1 MKISKIDTI
10 IIGLPFENP
19 GPESSFA
26 IAEKNILSSLL
37 IRIETDKGIIG
48 WGESFGYT
56 SIETTKAALQSMV
69 IPKLIGKKIES
80 IDDINNINKELQLK
94 LHIFG
99 RYGVTMFAL
108 SGIDIA
114 LWDIIGK
121 IENKSIATLLGG
133 LKTNSLTAYASLF
146 LYDDANATAK
156 VSTKAKNDGYEII
169 KLHENTM
176 DPIKSSRDA
185 IGDTS
190 LMVDVNCVWSEK
202 HVKEILNPLKEAK
215 LYWLEE
221 PIWPPENYKG
231 LSKLRDEGMTIAS
244 GENACTSYQFEEMI
258 SNNAADI
265 LQPSVTKVG
274 GISEIIKIS
283 KLKKNNNRV
292 VPHSPYFGPG
302 FIATLQVIGALI
314 PDSEIERL
322 YVDLKADLYDGASN
336 IDENG
341 RIHIPNGPGLGI
353 EPNLET
359 IEKFSRDKINYA
371 FMLDK

>member
-1 MKISKIDTI
+1 MNKMKISTIDTI

-37 IRIETDKGIIG
+37 IRIQTDKGIIG

-69 IPKLIGKKIES
+69 IPQLIGKKIES
-80 IDDINNINKELQLK
+80 IDDINIINKELQLK

-99 RYGVTMFAL
+99 RYGITMFAL

-133 LKTNSLTAYASLF
+133 LKTNALTAYASLF
-146 LYDDANATAK
+146 LYDDAEATAK
-156 VSTKAKNDGYEII
+156 VSIKAKNEGYQII

-202 HVKEILNPLKEAK
+202 HMEEILNPLKEAK

-231 LSKLRDEGMTIAS
+231 LSKLRDEGITIAS

-283 KLKKNNNRV
+283 NLKRNNNRV
-292 VPHSPYFGPG
+292 VPLSPYFGPG
-302 FIATLQVIGALI
+302 FMATLQVIGALT

-322 YVDLKADLYDGASN
+322 YVDLKADLYNGTSN
-336 IDENG
+336 IDSKGN
-341 RIHIPNGPGLGI
+341 ISIPNGPGLGM
-353 EPNLET
+353 EPNLE
-359 IEKFSRDKINYA
+359 IVEKYSVK
-371 FMLDK
+371 

>member
-1 MKISKIDTI
+1 MKISKIDI
-10 IIGLPFENP
+10 ITIGLPFENP

-26 IAEKNILSSLL
+26 IAEKNILKSLL
-37 IRIETDKGIIG
+37 IRIETNKGIVG

-69 IPKLIGKKIES
+69 IPQLIGKNIES
-80 IDDINNINKELQLK
+80 IDDINVINKELQLK

-99 RYGVTMFAL
+99 RYGITMFAL

-121 IENKSIATLLGG
+121 IENKSVADLLGG

-156 VSTKAKNDGYEII
+156 VSIKAKNEGYEII
-169 KLHENTM
+169 KLHENTI
-176 DPIKSSRDA
+176 DPIKSSRNA
-185 IGDTS
+185 IGDTA
-190 LMVDVNCVWSEK
+190 LMVDVNCVWTEK
-202 HVKEILNPLKEAK
+202 HMEEILNPLKEAQ

-221 PIWPPENYKG
+221 PIWPPENYEG

-258 SNNAADI
+258 SKNAADI

-322 YVDLKADLYDGASN
+322 YIDLKADLYEGVNN
-336 IDENG
+336 IDKNG
-341 RIHIPNGPGLGI
+341 KIHIPNGPGLGI
-353 EPNLET
+353 EPNIEIL
-359 IEKFSRDKINYA
+359 EKFSQNKFNYT

>member
-19 GPESSFA
+19 GPDSSFA
-26 IAEKNILSSLL
+26 IAEKNILNSLL

-56 SIETTKAALQSMV
+56 SIETTKAALKSMI
-69 IPKLIGKKIES
+69 IPHLIGKEIKS
-80 IDDINNINKELQLK
+80 IDDINIINKELQLK

-99 RYGVTMFAL
+99 RYGITMFAL

-121 IENKSIATLLGG
+121 IENKSIADLLGG
-133 LKTNSLTAYASLF
+133 LKTNSLVAYASLF
-146 LYDDANATAK
+146 LYDDATATAA
-156 VSTKAKNDGYEII
+156 VSIKAKNEGYEII
-169 KLHENTM
+169 KLHENTIE
-176 DPIKSSRDA
+176 PIQSSRNA

-202 HVKEILNPLKEAK
+202 HMEEILNPLKEAQ

-231 LSKLRDEGMTIAS
+231 LSKLRKEGFIIAS

-258 SNNAADI
+258 FNNAADI

-283 KLKKNNNRV
+283 NLKKNNNRV

-302 FIATLQVIGALI
+302 FMATLQIIGAII
-314 PDSEIERL
+314 PNSEIERL
-322 YVDLKADLYDGASN
+322 YVDLKADLYEGISN
-336 IDENG
+336 IDING
-341 RIHIPNGPGLGI
+341 KIHIPNGPGLGM

-359 IEKFSRDKINYA
+359 LEKFSKN
-371 FMLDK
+371 